1 MEPMAQRVDDADY
14 QVMQQFI
21 TDSPWDP
28 KELMNNAIRVMKEDA
43 SSSKG
48 IISIDDTSFP
58 KQGIQSVGVERQYC
72 GALGK
77 IASCQVATSA
87 LYVIPSPKRNRDAI
101 TWPLGMKLYLPKTW
115 INDKLRRHKTGIPKN
130 AIFKEK

>member
-21 TDSPWDP
+21 TDSPWVP

-48 IISIDDTSFP
+48 IHGCRWI
-58 KQGIQSVGVERQYC
+58 R
-72 GALGK
+72 
-77 IASCQVATSA
+77 ASLS
-87 LYVIPSPKRNRDAI
+87 PSNQRC
-101 TWPLGMKLYLPKTW
+101 
-115 INDKLRRHKTGIPKN
+115 
-130 AIFKEK
+130 